1 MAPRERGGQ
10 GQAAGGRGG
19 GRGPHSGGRGF
30 NPNAAAAKKVQDNGN
45 APEKSIQQQQ
55 QQSHSGSVGAAEPAK
70 QGPWGTSFKDKLMAP
85 KQEAA
90 PAQPAVSAPAA
101 RELTAKPAANGPES
115 AKPSSPEALITS
127 VIPAPSGPRPYAAA
141 VTAPVPVGAADNG
154 SDIQFGSFMEGEV
167 AQGKEPAA
175 PQGPLPTAVPAAVEA
190 VRQQS
195 RQVIRTNSAPA
206 SANPAQEG
214 QRDTPVFVPAKLV
227 RAAQQPTR
235 MGVSIPEGGPAAQPS
250 PQPSDNIS
258 QTTSAASAP
267 VAPVG
272 SVPALAPAREVGQPR
287 QAPMQQPS
295 QQDRQSHPR
304 QGGHDRQPH
313 PTGQLPVAHTGGMPI
328 PQDQPAGPGPVQ
340 HHTGPRHPQQHHIQ
354 LAPQQAFAPGPG
366 VQPPQ
371 SMHHQLQQQ
380 SQQPGAQ
387 GGGRRGGQAHQQV
400 PVQMAVPVPGG
411 FPQAAYGMPSYAAQ
425 ATQPV
430 PMPQPQHGYPAVQHP
445 PVGGAGTGQHGMG
458 GPLQQYLAGSPS
470 QFQPYMF
477 STNPVM
483 GTPLGGPPITVPVM
497 VPVPAHP
504 HSHHPHAAG
513 APHILASSPT
523 LSVGFH
529 VPGPQQHAPPPANYG
544 TPPNVPQPAPIT
556 IPIPSAGAGAGSSA
570 PNAPVAAAAQAAINA
585 TNAAAP
591 VSAVPTVVPTVPPPH
606 PPTATPTPAPAPLQ
620 GPGAGAVGGSSVSTA
635 GLPSVAPG
643 SAAQPK
649 AVATPPPQPA
659 KKVLQILDPKSHE
672 RVVLSG
678 AAGSTDGKNV
688 EGGLAGATSAGA
700 KPVAT
705 PAAPPPRRPLVIKE
719 PTVKPKTEPKL
730 AAEPK
735 QSSEMSLPKPPEPVE
750 GAATAQPAGSVDT
763 AQQPNVAHPSP
774 SEVQGST
781 MLAEAPAKSDDV
793 PAPVSAPDAPAM
805 DAALPPKQPSS
816 FQIDVADEEETEVP
830 ATSSIQTAAASIQE
844 DPSTADGVA
853 HPAVAI
859 EEAAIASVSGVTS
872 GSGSGDDTAAAGSS
886 GASIGTR
893 KKNLKQ
899 AIRDADAKGAN
910 NDLLSAFREPAPPP
924 KAEAADAV
932 KPKEMTA
939 SEESRTAPAPAH
951 AEEVTEHWEERAD
964 EAAAGEASSSA
975 AAGTA
980 DTRHRY
986 SRDYL
991 MSIGKQIIMPLLV
1004 PLDSYHQQCIGLDSP
1019 QDNTRGGVVGMLNR
1033 AGSREVDWGR
1043 RDDRGRGGD
1052 FRGDIR
1058 GDRGGGGMGGD
1069 RRDRD
1074 GMRGGGP
1081 SGRGGTGSGMDRR
1094 GSANID
1100 DGWQRRPPPPPS
1112 PGGDMR
1118 GGGSRGMS
1126 RQGSGTAAYGV
1137 GAGPVN
1143 LHKTENRWQAGIST
1157 AEDPEEEKK
1166 QKTFKGILN
1175 KLTPDNYDKLKQQ
1188 ILAVPITHQK
1198 TLEGFINQIFDKAL
1212 IETTFSEMY
1221 ANLCKEIH
1229 PSLPQ
1234 FPSNDPNNQK
1244 PVDFRRLLLN
1254 KCQQEFEDG
1263 VAAMKKVKEREEHNK
1278 EEAEKEKQ
1286 GKEKAASLS
1295 ADNGKLEEGE
1305 IPGASTGL
1313 AASTEDARVKALAE
1327 AAEAERELKARR
1339 RMLGNIQFIGQLYKC
1354 GLLTDRII
1362 HSCIV
1367 QLLNDELS
1375 PRPDDIECLCK
1386 LLTTLGKQLE
1396 EQVNKKGAANG
1407 NPLDVYFQRME
1418 RLRKGS
1424 NLDSRI
1430 KFAIQDVLDLRAAR
1444 WVSRRKVE
1452 GPKRIE
1458 EVHREAQQ
1466 QMAAQASRDREERY
1480 AQQRGPGVR
1489 GGPGMGGRDAPP
1501 PPGRFGGPSQDEA
1514 RLMGRGEVA
1523 KPLRGAGMER
1533 QASSEVSLRPSSFLA
1548 IKRTGSPAQPGGVVA
1563 VATASAREAAAA
1575 AARVQAAAV
1584 ASVAPTP
1591 IREERSAPPPPAGM
1605 SEEAARK
1612 KGASWVKELYEVKEK
1627 AAAADSLA
1635 GFKAAGAHMGAVLAA
1650 ALREAFE
1657 VRGIDMANRLDFLKE
1672 VLVEQLTSTE
1682 GVLNSSMLEDA
1693 FGRFMGE
1700 LDTWYEDNPKAAG
1713 VAAKAVGQLA
1723 AQGHISLGP
1732 CLRPIL
1738 DAKGLGGGGDDDDGG
1753 AASDLPPLVESGV
1766 AGQHILGNVLQAACD
1781 AGGAEKAAELWR
1793 ASGLE
1798 ASRFFD
1804 MPEDVETLTGKF
1816 TFLSG

>member
-19 GRGPHSGGRGF
+19 GRGTHSGARGPH
-30 NPNAAAAKKVQDNGN
+30 PNAAAAKKVQDNGN
-45 APEKSIQQQQ
+45 ALEKPIPQH
-55 QQSHSGSVGAAEPAK
+55 QQSLSGSAAAVEPAK
-70 QGPWGTSFKDKLMAP
+70 PGPWGTSFKDKLMAP

-101 RELTAKPAANGPES
+101 KESSAKPAANGPES
-115 AKPSSPEALITS
+115 AKPASH
-127 VIPAPSGPRPYAAA
+127 AA
-141 VTAPVPVGAADNG
+141 VTAPVAVGAPDNG
-154 SDIQFGSFMEGEV
+154 SDIQFGSFMEGDD
-167 AQGKEPAA
+167 AQGKEQPAA

-214 QRDTPVFVPAKLV
+214 QRDTPVFVPAKVV

-235 MGVSIPEGGPAAQPS
+235 MGVSNPEGTSAAQPIMITDNA
-250 PQPSDNIS
+250 PQSIPV
-258 QTTSAASAP
+258 ASAP
-267 VAPVG
+267 IMPVG
-272 SVPALAPAREVGQPR
+272 TAPALLPAREAGQLRP
-287 QAPMQQPS
+287 ALVQQPS
-295 QQDRQSHPR
+295 QLDRQPHPR
-304 QGGHDRQPH
+304 QGSHDRQQH
-313 PTGQLPVAHTGGMPI
+313 PTGQLPVAHTGGVPI
-328 PQDQPAGPGPVQ
+328 SQAQPAGPAPVQ
-340 HHTGPRHPQQHHIQ
+340 HHTGTRHSQQHHMQ
-354 LAPQQAFAPGPG
+354 LAPPQAFAPGPAT
-366 VQPPQ
+366 QP
-371 SMHHQLQQQ
+371 MHHQLPQQQQ
-380 SQQPGAQ
+380 SGAQ

-400 PVQMAVPVPGG
+400 PVQMAVPVAGG
-411 FPQAAYGMPSYAAQ
+411 FPQAPYGMPSYAAQ
-425 ATQPV
+425 ATPI
-430 PMPQPQHGYPAVQHP
+430 PMTQPQHGYPTVQHP
-445 PVGGAGTGQHGMG
+445 PVGGPGTGQHGMA
-458 GPLQQYLAGSPS
+458 GPPQQYLAGSPS

-477 STNPVM
+477 SANPVM
-483 GTPLGGPPITVPVM
+483 GAPLGAPPITVPVM

-504 HSHHPHAAG
+504 HTHHPHAAG

-529 VPGPQQHAPPPANYG
+529 VPGAQQHAPPQANYG
-544 TPPNVPQPAPIT
+544 TPTNVPQPAPIT
-556 IPIPSAGAGAGSSA
+556 IPISSAGAGAGSSA

-591 VSAVPTVVPTVPPPH
+591 VSAVPTIVSTGPPPQPPPLH
-606 PPTATPTPAPAPLQ
+606 APTATPTPAPAPLQ
-620 GPGAGAVGGSSVSTA
+620 GPGAGAVGGSGVSTA

-643 SAAQPK
+643 GAALTK

-659 KKVLQILDPKSHE
+659 KKVLQIIDPHSHE
-672 RVVLSG
+672 RVILSG
-678 AAGSTDGKNV
+678 AAGSSDGKTV
-688 EGGLAGATSAGA
+688 EGVVAGMLSAVT
-700 KPVAT
+700 KTVAA
-705 PAAPPPRRPLVIKE
+705 PAAPPPKRPLAIKE
-719 PTVKPKTEPKL
+719 PSKSKPEPKL
-730 AAEPK
+730 AADAK
-735 QSSEMSLPKPPEPVE
+735 QVSEMSTPNTSESVK
-750 GAATAQPAGSVDT
+750 GTATAQSSDLVGDA
-763 AQQPNVAHPSP
+763 AQQHAVGHPAAF
-774 SEVQGST
+774 EVQGLT
-781 MLAEAPAKSDDV
+781 RAEAAAKPDDMPA
-793 PAPVSAPDAPAM
+793 APTAALDAPSPE
-805 DAALPPKQPSS
+805 AALPPKQPSS
-816 FQIDVADEEETEVP
+816 FQIDVADEEEADVS
-830 ATSSIQTAAASIQE
+830 ATSSAQTAAASFQE
-844 DPSTADGVA
+844 VPTTADSVVRSVTAEEG
-853 HPAVAI
+853 AVAS
-859 EEAAIASVSGVTS
+859 ASGVTS
-872 GSGSGDDTAAAGSS
+872 GSGSGDDSCAAGST
-886 GASIGTR
+886 GAGVGTR

-910 NDLLSAFREPAPPP
+910 NDLLSAFREPTPPP
-924 KAEAADAV
+924 KAEAADVV
-932 KPKEMTA
+932 KPKDTTA
-939 SEESRTAPAPAH
+939 AEELRAVPAPAP

-975 AAGTA
+975 TTGNV

-991 MSIGKQIIMPLLV
+991 MSIGKQIIMPLSV

-1033 AGSREVDWGR
+1033 VGSREVDWGR
-1043 RDDRGRGGD
+1043 RDDRGRSGD
-1052 FRGDIR
+1052 FRGDMR

-1081 SGRGGTGSGMDRR
+1081 SGRGGAGGGMDRR
-1094 GSANID
+1094 GSANMD
-1100 DGWQRRPPPPPS
+1100 DGWQRRGPPPPPS

-1118 GGGSRGMS
+1118 GGSNRGMS
-1126 RQGSGTAAYGV
+1126 RQGSGTAGYGV

-1188 ILAVPITHQK
+1188 ILSVPITHQK

-1286 GKEKAASLS
+1286 GKEKAASAS

-1305 IPGASTGL
+1305 IPGAGTVA

-1354 GLLTDRII
+1354 GLLTERII

-1396 EQVNKKGAANG
+1396 EQVNKKGTANG

-1430 KFAIQDVLDLRAAR
+1430 KFAIQDVLDLRAAK
-1444 WVSRRKVE
+1444 WISRRKVE

-1480 AQQRGPGVR
+1480 AQQRGPGGR

-1514 RLMGRGEVA
+1514 RLMGRGEVPR
-1523 KPLRGAGMER
+1523 PLRGAGMER
-1533 QASSEVSLRPSSFLA
+1533 QASSEVNLRPSFLA
-1548 IKRTGSPAQPGGVVA
+1548 GKRTGSPAQPGGVIVA
-1563 VATASAREAAAA
+1563 SAASAREAAAA
-1575 AARVQAAAV
+1575 AVRIQASAAV
-1584 ASVAPTP
+1584 TVLQAPM
-1591 IREERSAPPPPAGM
+1591 REERPAAPPSSAM

-1627 AAAADSLA
+1627 VAAADSLA
-1635 GFKAAGAHMGAVLAA
+1635 GFKAAGALMGVVLAA

-1672 VLVEQLTSTE
+1672 LLVEQLTSTE

-1738 DAKGLGGGGDDDDGG
+1738 DARSIGGDDDDGG

-1766 AGQHILGNVLQAACD
+1766 AGHDILGNVLQAACD
-1781 AGGAEKAAELWR
+1781 AGGADKAAELWR

-1804 MPEDVETLTGKF
+1804 MPEDVEILAGKF
-1816 TFLSG
+1816 AFLSG